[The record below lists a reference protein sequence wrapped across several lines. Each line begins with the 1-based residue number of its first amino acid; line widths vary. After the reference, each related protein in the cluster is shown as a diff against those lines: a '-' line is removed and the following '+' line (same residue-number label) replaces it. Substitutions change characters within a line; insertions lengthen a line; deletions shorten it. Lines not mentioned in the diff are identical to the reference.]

1 MKKSEQ
7 EKMMISLIK
16 KLNQHNDDEL
26 FKINNSL
33 NSLYKEFSKKR
44 SSVDFIE
51 SFNKKVNSE
60 EFKIFTEYSTI
71 IDKYISNF
79 TDYYLKRNIS
89 IIQFT
94 IQEVL
99 DKRHR
104 IILPKI

>member
-1 MKKSEQ
+1 MKKSQ
-7 EKMMISLIK
+7 VEKMMINLIK

-26 FKINNSL
+26 FRINSSL
-33 NSLYKEFSKKR
+33 NLLYKQ
-44 SSVDFIE
+44 
-51 SFNKKVNSE
+51 FNKKRPTVDFVKTFNKKINSE

-71 IDKYISNF
+71 IDRYLSNF

-89 IIQFT
+89 IIQCA

-104 IILPKI
+104 IILSKI